1 MSKAPKTANIEAL
14 AKGFKVNR
22 VIPVGKMIFRPG
34 STYLDVKP
42 EIITKLVEAGAISD
56 EAV

>member
-1 MSKAPKTANIEAL
+1 MAKTSKPVNVEAL

-42 EIITKLVEAGAISD
+42 EIIAKLAEAGAISD